1 MIYYTY
7 IHANPNG
14 VVFYVGKGSGRR
26 VYSMKD
32 RSWEWYEEMQK
43 HDGIL
48 MKIIRKFDTEQ
59 EAYDHEQE
67 LIKDYK
73 AQGLNLVNKRDGGPG
88 PTGYIVTEER
98 KQHLHNILTGYKHKQ
113 VICPHCN
120 TSGGETSMKRWHFDK
135 CTGAKIFKARV
146 YINGKRKFLGN
157 YATKEEVQ
165 MVKNKYLGMAA

>member
-7 IHANPNG
+7 IHATPDG
-14 VVFYVGKGSGRR
+14 VVFYVGKGSDRR

-73 AQGLNLVNKRDGGPG
+73 AQGLKLVNKNDGGPG
-88 PTGYIVTEER
+88 PTGYIVTEAR
-98 KQHLHNILTGYKHKQ
+98 KQHLHNVLTGYKHKQ
-113 VICPHCN
+113 VTCPHCN
-120 TSGGETSMKRWHFDK
+120 TSGGETSMKRWHFEK
-135 CTGAKIFKARV
+135 CTGAKNFRARV
-146 YINGKRKFLGN
+146 TVSGKRIHLGRFSTKQDALKAQEN
-157 YATKEEVQ
+157 YYK
-165 MVKNKYLGMAA
+165 G